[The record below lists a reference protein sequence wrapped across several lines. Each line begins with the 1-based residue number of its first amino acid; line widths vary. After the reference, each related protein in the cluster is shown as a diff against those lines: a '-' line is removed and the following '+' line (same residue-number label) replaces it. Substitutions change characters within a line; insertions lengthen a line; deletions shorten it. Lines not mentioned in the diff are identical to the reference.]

1 MRRAV
6 VPALALV
13 LAACLAS
20 CSKSHHT
27 TDQDADAGRTTTS
40 ASGGST
46 GSTTTLVP
54 PVPATS
60 ATGCLALPT
69 SRPLPAP
76 SGLPPLPSGTQW
88 FEATSQ
94 GSAHAYAA
102 AVPEPLKT
110 LQTST
115 VRTWKAQGWQEVS
128 GESEPGR
135 EVEGVFRNGSTRLGL
150 RARAVYCDKGWIEV
164 RLSVVT
170 Q

>member
-1 MRRAV
+1 MRRAAV
-6 VPALALV
+6 LALV
-13 LAACLAS
+13 LAACLTS
-20 CSKSHHT
+20 CSKSHKA
-27 TDQDADAGRTTTS
+27 DQAADPDRTTTS
-40 ASGGST
+40 AAGSSGGST

-60 ATGCLALPT
+60 GTGCLALPT
-69 SRPLPAP
+69 SHPLPAP
-76 SGLPPLPSGTQW
+76 SGLPPLPSGTHW